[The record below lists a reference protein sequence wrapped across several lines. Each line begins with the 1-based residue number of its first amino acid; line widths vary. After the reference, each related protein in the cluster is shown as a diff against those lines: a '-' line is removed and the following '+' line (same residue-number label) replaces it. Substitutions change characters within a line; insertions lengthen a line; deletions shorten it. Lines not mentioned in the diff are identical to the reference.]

1 MIPPQRRPSPQ
12 RRKLWSIYLH
22 FQTFHP
28 PFSLPLVSHHSPPA
42 GPSPTE
48 GVEFRILFYQKFLKL
63 DFLNHYCFLAAKKP
77 SKYDHDQMIT
87 DHIHSDMF
95 WKLYCGQFF
104 ELHEW
109 CDYRWDIIYANVVFL
124 TDIHHILKFIIND
137 WTIQD
142 SIENCTQKKVFNH
155 NFQCKSSLGE
165 EGESFI

>member
-1 MIPPQRRPSPQ
+1 MSKQGIISTMQNTPLVINVEEQSQVIEQYRIHATMITSWFPQQRRPSPQ

-87 DHIHSDMF
+87 DHIYSDMF
-95 WKLYCGQFF
+95 WKLYCTS
-104 ELHEW
+104 
-109 CDYRWDIIYANVVFL
+109 DVII
-124 TDIHHILKFIIND
+124 DGILFMQMWYFWPTFI
-137 WTIQD
+137 T
-142 SIENCTQKKVFNH
+142 F
-155 NFQCKSSLGE
+155 
-165 EGESFI
+165 